1 MLLALEGLRGIQGVR
16 GDGQRQAEHRLPR
29 LKRIHQSGKLYQVYM
44 RIQGAYSFVRELGGK
59 GLALV
64 IIKALTPAQGK
75 AFLDEI
81 RLLEYER

>member
-1 MLLALEGLRGIQGVR
+1 
-16 GDGQRQAEHRLPR
+16 
-29 LKRIHQSGKLYQVYM
+29 M